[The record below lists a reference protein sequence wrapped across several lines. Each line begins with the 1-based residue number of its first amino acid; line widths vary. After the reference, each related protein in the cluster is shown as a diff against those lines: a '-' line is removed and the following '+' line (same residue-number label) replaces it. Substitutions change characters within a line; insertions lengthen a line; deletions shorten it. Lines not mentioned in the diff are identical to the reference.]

1 MAYWLVKSEPSTYSW
16 DQLVKDKQTSWTGV
30 RNYAARIHL
39 KAMKKGEEVLF
50 YHSNEGLDIVGIA
63 KVAKEYYQD
72 PTTEDDAWVTVDL
85 KPFKKLK
92 NPVGLARIKT
102 DKRLANMALVRLG
115 RGTDALE
122 AFDTALSLLGHD
134 HAQGDGELVAQA
146 LSGKGAAA
154 GIASINA
161 VGNLGGFIGP
171 YAVGWALQET
181 GNYSGGMMILAG
193 FLLAAAVLVLA
204 MGRFKRLALAAS

>member
-92 NPVGLARIKT
+92 SPVALARIKV

-115 RGTDALE
+115 RLSVQPVTD
-122 AFDTALSLLGHD
+122 
-134 HAQGDGELVAQA
+134 
-146 LSGKGAAA
+146 
-154 GIASINA
+154 
-161 VGNLGGFIGP
+161 
-171 YAVGWALQET
+171 
-181 GNYSGGMMILAG
+181 
-193 FLLAAAVLVLA
+193 
-204 MGRFKRLALAAS
+204 

>member
-39 KAMKKGEEVLF
+39 RAMKKGEEVLF

-63 KVAKEYYQD
+63 KVAKECYQD

-92 NPVGLARIKT
+92 NPVGLAQIKA

-115 RGTDALE
+115 R
-122 AFDTALSLLGHD
+122 LSV
-134 HAQGDGELVAQA
+134 QPVTGEEWE
-146 LSGKGAAA
+146 
-154 GIASINA
+154 IIM
-161 VGNLGGFIGP
+161 
-171 YAVGWALQET
+171 E
-181 GNYSGGMMILAG
+181 LAG
-193 FLLAAAVLVLA
+193 E
-204 MGRFKRLALAAS
+204 K